1 MLKLMTSLLVDIGN
15 TDTCA
20 GIAEDAEIVD
30 STRAVSSVSACDFLA
45 GAPEFTPESAI
56 ISSVVSSKTAE
67 WTAAIKEK
75 WGIDAI
81 VLTPDVVKDLIAF
94 NVEDPTKVGAD
105 RIADAVGLKVFYGAP
120 AIVVDFGTATN
131 IEYVDE
137 NGTFEGGII
146 MTGVWSGM
154 KSLSEFASALQDVRL
169 EVPEHVIGKTTENSV
184 QSGLLF
190 GEAARVDGL
199 VTRIKASL
207 PSGVRRCV
215 KVIATGGFCNLVAP
229 LCETVD
235 FADSLLTLKGLNFI
249 LNNVSC

>member
-1 MLKLMTSLLVDIGN
+1 MTSLLVDIGN

-20 GIAEDAEIVD
+20 GIAEGPEIVN
-30 STRAVSSVSACDFLA
+30 STRATSSVSAHDFLQ
-45 GAPEFTPESAI
+45 GAPEFTPTSAI
-56 ISSVVSSKTAE
+56 ISSVVKEKTAE
-67 WTAAIKEK
+67 WTAAIKK
-75 WGIDAI
+75 MWNIDAV
-81 VLTPDVVKDLIAF
+81 VLTPDVVENLISF
-94 NVEDPTKVGAD
+94 NVDDSTKVGAD

-169 EVPEHVIGKTTENSV
+169 EVPKHVIGKTTETSV

-199 VTRIKASL
+199 VKRIKENL
-207 PSGVRRCV
+207 PHSVRKNV
-215 KVIATGGFCNLVAP
+215 TVVATGGFCKLVAP
-229 LCETVD
+229 LCDTVD
-235 FADSLLTLKGLNFI
+235 FTDSLLTLKGLNFI